1 MKKMSIDS
9 EYAELYHSV
18 ISGADFCSDSGLTL
32 VALSNITIANRLDKL
47 IKMLEEIR
55 KDKEW

>member
-1 MKKMSIDS
+1 MSIDS
-9 EYAELYHSV
+9 EYVELYHCV
-18 ISGADFCSDSGLTL
+18 ISGADFCPDSSLTL
-32 VALSNITIANRLDKL
+32 VALSNLTIANRLDKL

>member
-9 EYAELYHSV
+9 EYVELYHCV
-18 ISGADFCSDSGLTL
+18 ISGADFCPDSSLTL
-32 VALSNITIANRLDKL
+32 VALSNLTIANRLDKL

-55 KDKEW
+55 KDKEG